1 MFYNAVF
8 VSKKG
13 NLGLIKLEIKKSKIQ
28 TWCHGLEDTGQY
40 GPKGYF

>member
-8 VSKKG
+8 ISKG
-13 NLGLIKLEIKKSKIQ
+13 NLGLIKLEITKSKIQ
-28 TWCHGLEDTGQY
+28 TWYHGLEDTGQY